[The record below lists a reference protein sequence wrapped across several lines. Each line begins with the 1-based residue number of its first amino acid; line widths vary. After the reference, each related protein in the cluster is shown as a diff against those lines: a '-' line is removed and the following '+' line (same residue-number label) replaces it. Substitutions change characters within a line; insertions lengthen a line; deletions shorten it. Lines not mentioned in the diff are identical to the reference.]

1 VLPNPGPGQTL
12 KFNISIWRPSS
23 SCGREGFQ
31 ENQSA
36 VKVADRFHQIC
47 RTDEKDLTFVTQI
60 PIPYHFPLRYAL
72 SVTVNKTGTL
82 FNSIL
87 HEVQI

>member
-12 KFNISIWRPSS
+12 KFNISIWKPSS

-31 ENQSA
+31 ENQSE
-36 VKVADRFHQIC
+36 VRVADRFHQIC
-47 RTDEKDLTFVTQI
+47 GIDEKDLTFVTLI
-60 PIPYHFPLRYAL
+60 PIPNHFPLCYAL
-72 SVTVNKTGTL
+72 NVTVDKTGTL

-87 HEVQI
+87 HEVKI